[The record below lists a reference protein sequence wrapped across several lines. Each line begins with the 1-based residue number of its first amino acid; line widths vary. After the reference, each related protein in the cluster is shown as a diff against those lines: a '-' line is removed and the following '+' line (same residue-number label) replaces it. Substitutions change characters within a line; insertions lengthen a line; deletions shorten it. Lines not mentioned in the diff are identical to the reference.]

1 MKKNSAILLQH
12 ILDAIESTE
21 RIVGNID
28 LQTFIDNEEKCLAS
42 VRLMEIIGEAA
53 SQLKKVDPELFSQM
67 GLQPSVGMR
76 HVLIHDYD
84 QVDMAVVWKTI
95 HENLPVLKQTILDSG
110 MTVDP

>member
-1 MKKNSAILLQH
+1 
-12 ILDAIESTE
+12 
-21 RIVGNID
+21 
-28 LQTFIDNEEKCLAS
+28 
-42 VRLMEIIGEAA
+42 
-53 SQLKKVDPELFSQM
+53 M